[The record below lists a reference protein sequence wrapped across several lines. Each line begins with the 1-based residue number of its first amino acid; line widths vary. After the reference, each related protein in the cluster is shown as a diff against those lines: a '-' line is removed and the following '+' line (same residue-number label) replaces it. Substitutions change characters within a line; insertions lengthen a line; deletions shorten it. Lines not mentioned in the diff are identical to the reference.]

1 MSGAMS
7 GQLGC
12 KNTPSIFATRR
23 KSKVLDLV
31 GKRLYRTPPF
41 PEVLTTKE
49 AQMDH
54 LMSLNDLQRMLG
66 VSQSTARRWTKRHSV
81 KPVYVMGCV
90 RFWHSEVKAVLS
102 AQRGVL
108 R

>member
-12 KNTPSIFATRR
+12 ENTPSFFATRR

-31 GKRLYRTPPF
+31 GKRLYGAPPF

-49 AQMDH
+49 SQMDH
-54 LMSLNDLQRMLG
+54 LMSLNDLKQMLG
-66 VSQSTARRWTKRHSV
+66 VSQSTARRWTKRYCI

-90 RFWHSEVKAVLS
+90 RFWHSEVQAVLS